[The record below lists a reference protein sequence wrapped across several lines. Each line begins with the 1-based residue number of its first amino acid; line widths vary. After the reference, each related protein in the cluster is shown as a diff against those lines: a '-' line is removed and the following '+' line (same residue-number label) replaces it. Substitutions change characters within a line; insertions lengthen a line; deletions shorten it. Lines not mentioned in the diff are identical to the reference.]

1 MARFYGGRSPYLV
14 KNFRHFRFLAQSF
27 YKGLQ
32 GEEAVSKELNRLSSD
47 YTVFRGMNTLY
58 GDVDFIVIGPTGI
71 FVVEAKHWSGKIG
84 LDRHGF
90 LQDGN
95 PTPDALGQIR
105 VASALIQRLLRE
117 NREGHVKANPML
129 VFSEPTAKYMF
140 HFGNVQGVEVLPK
153 HHLSQFIEKHG
164 LVHIDLKAVEK
175 ILKEYC
181 YPISHKVMQR
191 ILPPQARFVGGHMNL
206 CSYLTGWN
214 IHEA

>member
-32 GEEAVSKELNRLSSD
+32 GEEAVSKELSRLSSD

-117 NREGHVKANPML
+117 NREGHVKASPYARL
-129 VFSEPTAKYMF
+129 FRTDRQIHVPLRKRAGRGGLAETPP
-140 HFGNVQGVEVLPK
+140 LPIHRK
-153 HHLSQFIEKHG
+153 TRSRAHRPQSRGKDIE
-164 LVHIDLKAVEK
+164 
-175 ILKEYC
+175 
-181 YPISHKVMQR
+181 R
-191 ILPPQARFVGGHMNL
+191 ILLPHLAQSDAEDPAASSEVRRRP
-206 CSYLTGWN
+206 
-214 IHEA
+214 HESVQ